1 MRWNASNHFTF
12 NYQQH
17 HHPKLTPKQPPPF
30 PRLTTPLSLRRGAG
44 GEALPAYH
52 HLTFTYQQRRHSKLP
67 PKQPP
72 PFPRLTTPLPLR
84 GGAGG
89 EALFPSIYPPN
100 KHLSV
105 GRFTL
110 EILWKIC
117 FLLQFLVILYCFCF
131 YFRLHHAMNR
141 HAMCNA
147 SSDIRT
153 VEIV

>member
-12 NYQQH
+12 NYQQRR
-17 HHPKLTPKQPPPF
+17 HPKLTPKQPPPF
-30 PRLTTPLSLRRGAG
+30 PRLTTPLSLRGGAG
-44 GEALPAYH
+44 GGALFAPNH
-52 HLTFTYQQRRHSKLP
+52 FTFTYQHHRHPKLT

-89 EALFPSIYPPN
+89 EALFPSINPPN
-100 KHLSV
+100 KHLLV

-131 YFRLHHAMNR
+131 YFRFHHAMNR

-147 SSDIRT
+147 SPDIRT